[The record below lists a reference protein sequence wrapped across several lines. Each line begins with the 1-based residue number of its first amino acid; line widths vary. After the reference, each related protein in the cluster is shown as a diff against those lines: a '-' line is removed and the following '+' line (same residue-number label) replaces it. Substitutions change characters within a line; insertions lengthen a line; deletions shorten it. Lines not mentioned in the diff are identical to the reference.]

1 MELLSALDGLSPWWW
16 VAIALGFAAAE
27 LLTFSYFLLW
37 LSLASVTVAG
47 LLWAMPD
54 LSGLSQLATWAVSAI
69 GYTVVGWKVFGKRR
83 ENEPLS
89 ALNNRAAALI
99 ARDWLLSS
107 LSLPIIALVL
117 RVISLKA
124 TDAPIPKLS

>member
-1 MELLSALDGLSPWWW
+1 
-16 VAIALGFAAAE
+16 
-27 LLTFSYFLLW
+27 YFLLW

-99 ARDWLLSS
+99 GRHA
-107 LSLPIIALVL
+107 
-117 RVISLKA
+117 VISDAFRSGSGPVEVDGILWRGRLA
-124 TDAPIPKLS
+124 DPSAAPEPGAELLVTDADGMTLILANQVEPTL